1 MLTFGGSLGSRL
13 VETVG
18 RVFGRAQEQRALP
31 ADLLESDD
39 EFLAVFDAPG
49 AHAAD
54 VQVKYEDDAVV
65 VRVDRFREFYDGFDM
80 RFPGRGL
87 TLDGRVEL
95 PGPVDPR
102 RASAN
107 LHDDGTLH
115 VRVPK
120 AEPDEDVADEKDAE
134 DPADG
139 ENAEGADDTEDAG
152 DAEDADDVEDAGD

>member
-139 ENAEGADDTEDAG
+139 ENAG
-152 DAEDADDVEDAGD
+152 D